1 MDILN
6 GITLIANY
14 IIIPGLTY
22 GSQLALGA
30 LGVTIIYSVLRFSNF
45 AHGEFMSFG
54 AMSSILLSWLFLGLG
69 FTLHPLPTAI
79 IVLPI
84 AIVFTISYCII
95 IDKFIFKFYRKQN
108 SKSVINLIVS
118 IGVMFFTGGLIRFI
132 VGPGDKN
139 FFDGERFIL
148 KARTFKNLTGLNEGI
163 TLKTTQ
169 GITIIL
175 SVLLVILLFWF
186 LNKTKTG
193 KSMRAYSDNKEL
205 ALLSGINPEKVVLI
219 TWIITGTLAC
229 VAGTLYGLDKSYK
242 PFTYL
247 HLVLPIFSA
256 AIVGGVGNPVGA
268 IIGGFVI
275 AFSELIIT
283 FAYKKIFFYFLPS
296 NFVPEGFAKQPFQCH
311 SEGKV
316 CPLLFGPCV
325 LAVKAA
331 GCWLLAAGGGGSVPV
346 SV

>member
-1 MDILN
+1 MDFLN

-14 IIIPGLTY
+14 IIIPGLSY

-30 LGVTIIYSVLRFSNF
+30 LGITIIYSVLRFSNF

-54 AMSSILLSWLFLGLG
+54 AMSSILLSWFFVSLG
-69 FTLHPLPTAI
+69 FTLHPFPTAI

-84 AIVFTISYCII
+84 AIVLTISYCII

-148 KARTFKNLTGLNEGI
+148 KARTFKNITGLNEGL

-283 FAYKKIFFYFLPS
+283 FAYKKIFFYFLPI
-296 NFVPEGFAKQPFQCH
+296 NFVPEGLSQILSTDYKIAISFLILVLVLLIKPTGIYK
-311 SEGKV
+311 GKII
-316 CPLLFGPCV
+316 
-325 LAVKAA
+325 
-331 GCWLLAAGGGGSVPV
+331 
-346 SV
+346 

>member
-1 MDILN
+1 MDFLN

-14 IIIPGLTY
+14 IIVPGLTY

-30 LGVTIIYSVLRFSNF
+30 LGITIIYSILRFSNF

-54 AMSSILLSWLFLGLG
+54 AMSAILLSWLFISLGI
-69 FTLHPLPTAI
+69 TLHPIPTAI

-84 AIVFTISYCII
+84 AIVLTISYCLIV
-95 IDKFIFKFYRKQN
+95 DKLIFKFYRKQN

-148 KARTFKNLTGLNEGI
+148 KARTFKNITGLNEGL

-169 GITIIL
+169 GITISL
-175 SVLLVILLFWF
+175 SVLLVVLLFWF

-247 HLVLPIFSA
+247 HLVLPIFAA
-256 AIVGGVGNPVGA
+256 AIVGGVGNPIGA

-275 AFSELIIT
+275 SFSELLIT
-283 FAYKKIFFYFLPS
+283 FAYKKFFFYILPDIFLPDGLLQMLS
-296 NFVPEGFAKQPFQCH
+296 TDYKIAVSFIILVLVLLIKPTGIYK
-311 SEGKV
+311 GKIIQ
-316 CPLLFGPCV
+316 
-325 LAVKAA
+325 
-331 GCWLLAAGGGGSVPV
+331 
-346 SV
+346 

>member
-1 MDILN
+1 MDFLN

-30 LGVTIIYSVLRFSNF
+30 LGITIIYSVLRFSNF

-54 AMSSILLSWLFLGLG
+54 AMSAILLSWLFISLGI
-69 FTLHPLPTAI
+69 TLHPIPTAI

-84 AIVFTISYCII
+84 AIVLTISYCLIV
-95 IDKFIFKFYRKQN
+95 DKFIFKFYRKQN

-132 VGPGDKN
+132 IGPGDRN

-148 KARTFKNLTGLNEGI
+148 KARTFKNITGLNEGL

-175 SVLLVILLFWF
+175 SVLLVVLLFWF

-205 ALLSGINPEKVVLI
+205 ALLSGINPEKVVLT

-275 AFSELIIT
+275 SFSELIIT
-283 FAYKKIFFYFLPS
+283 FAYKKIFFYFLPI
-296 NFVPEGFAKQPFQCH
+296 NLVPEGLSQILSTDYKIAISFLILVLVLLIKPTGIYK
-311 SEGKV
+311 GKV
-316 CPLLFGPCV
+316 I
-325 LAVKAA
+325 
-331 GCWLLAAGGGGSVPV
+331 
-346 SV
+346 

>member
-1 MDILN
+1 MDFLN

-30 LGVTIIYSVLRFSNF
+30 LGITIIYSVLRFSNF

-54 AMSSILLSWLFLGLG
+54 AMSAILLSWLFISLGI
-69 FTLHPLPTAI
+69 TLHPIPTAI

-84 AIVFTISYCII
+84 AIVLTISYCLIV
-95 IDKFIFKFYRKQN
+95 DKLIFKFYRKQN

-148 KARTFKNLTGLNEGI
+148 KARTFKNITGLNEGL

-169 GITIIL
+169 GLTISL
-175 SVLLVILLFWF
+175 SVLLVVLLFWF

-275 AFSELIIT
+275 AFSELIVT
-283 FAYKKIFFYFLPS
+283 FAYKKIFFYFLPD
-296 NFVPEGFAKQPFQCH
+296 NYAPEGLLQILSTDYKIAISFLILVLVLLIKPTGIYK
-311 SEGKV
+311 GKII
-316 CPLLFGPCV
+316 
-325 LAVKAA
+325 
-331 GCWLLAAGGGGSVPV
+331 
-346 SV
+346 

>member
-1 MDILN
+1 MDFLN

-30 LGVTIIYSVLRFSNF
+30 LGITIIYSVLRFSNF

-54 AMSSILLSWLFLGLG
+54 AMSAILLSWLFISLGI
-69 FTLHPLPTAI
+69 TLHPIPTGI

-84 AIVFTISYCII
+84 AIVLTISYCLIV
-95 IDKFIFKFYRKQN
+95 DKFIFKFYRKQN

-132 VGPGDKN
+132 VGPGDRN

-148 KARTFKNLTGLNEGI
+148 KARTFKNITGLNEGL

-169 GITIIL
+169 GITILL
-175 SVLLVILLFWF
+175 SVLLVVLLFWF

-283 FAYKKIFFYFLPS
+283 FAYKKIFFYFLPD
-296 NFVPEGFAKQPFQCH
+296 NYAPEGLLQILSTDYKIAISFLILVLVLLIKPTGIYK
-311 SEGKV
+311 GKII
-316 CPLLFGPCV
+316 
-325 LAVKAA
+325 
-331 GCWLLAAGGGGSVPV
+331 
-346 SV
+346 

>member
-1 MDILN
+1 MDFLN

-14 IIIPGLTY
+14 IVIPGLTY

-30 LGVTIIYSVLRFSNF
+30 LGITIIYSVLRFSNF

-54 AMSSILLSWLFLGLG
+54 AMSSIILSWLFLSLG
-69 FTLHPLPTAI
+69 FTFHPLPTAI

-84 AIVFTISYCII
+84 AIVLTISYCII

-148 KARTFKNLTGLNEGI
+148 KARTFKNITGLNEGL

-296 NFVPEGFAKQPFQCH
+296 NFVPEGLLQILSTDYKIAISFLILVLVLLIKPTGIYK
-311 SEGKV
+311 GKII
-316 CPLLFGPCV
+316 
-325 LAVKAA
+325 
-331 GCWLLAAGGGGSVPV
+331 
-346 SV
+346 

>member
-1 MDILN
+1 MDFLN

-30 LGVTIIYSVLRFSNF
+30 LGITIIYSVLRFSNF

-54 AMSSILLSWLFLGLG
+54 AMSAILLSWLFISLGI
-69 FTLHPLPTAI
+69 TLHPIPTAI

-84 AIVFTISYCII
+84 AIVLTISYCLIV
-95 IDKFIFKFYRKQN
+95 DKFIFKFYRKQN

-132 VGPGDKN
+132 IGPGDRN
-139 FFDGERFIL
+139 FFDGKRFIL
-148 KARTFKNLTGLNEGI
+148 KARTFKNITGLNEGL

-175 SVLLVILLFWF
+175 SVLLVVLLFWF

-283 FAYKKIFFYFLPS
+283 FAYKKIFFYFLPI
-296 NFVPEGFAKQPFQCH
+296 NLVPEGLSQILSTDYKIAISFLILVLVLLIKPTGIYK
-311 SEGKV
+311 GKV
-316 CPLLFGPCV
+316 I
-325 LAVKAA
+325 
-331 GCWLLAAGGGGSVPV
+331 
-346 SV
+346 

>member
-1 MDILN
+1 MDFLN

-14 IIIPGLTY
+14 IVVPGLTY

-30 LGVTIIYSVLRFSNF
+30 LGITIIYSVLRFSNF

-54 AMSSILLSWLFLGLG
+54 AMNSILLSWLFISLG
-69 FTLHPLPTAI
+69 FTLYPFPTAI

-84 AIVFTISYCII
+84 AIVLTISYCII

-148 KARTFKNLTGLNEGI
+148 KARTFKNITGLNEGL

-175 SVLLVILLFWF
+175 SILLVILLFWF

-296 NFVPEGFAKQPFQCH
+296 NFVPEGLLQILSTDYKIAISFLILVLVLLIKPTGIYK
-311 SEGKV
+311 GKII
-316 CPLLFGPCV
+316 
-325 LAVKAA
+325 
-331 GCWLLAAGGGGSVPV
+331 
-346 SV
+346 

>member
-1 MDILN
+1 MDFLN

-30 LGVTIIYSVLRFSNF
+30 LGITIIYSVLRFSNF

-54 AMSSILLSWLFLGLG
+54 AMSSILLSLLFISLG

-84 AIVFTISYCII
+84 AIVLTISYCII

-148 KARTFKNLTGLNEGI
+148 KARTFKNITGLNEGL

-296 NFVPEGFAKQPFQCH
+296 NFVPEGLLQILSTDYKIAISFLILVLVLLIKPTGIYK
-311 SEGKV
+311 GKII
-316 CPLLFGPCV
+316 
-325 LAVKAA
+325 
-331 GCWLLAAGGGGSVPV
+331 
-346 SV
+346 

>member
-1 MDILN
+1 MDFLN

-30 LGVTIIYSVLRFSNF
+30 LGITIIYSVLRFSNF

-54 AMSSILLSWLFLGLG
+54 AMSAILLSWLFISLGI
-69 FTLHPLPTAI
+69 TLHPIPTAI

-84 AIVFTISYCII
+84 AIVLTISYCLIV
-95 IDKFIFKFYRKQN
+95 DKFIFKFYRKQN

-132 VGPGDKN
+132 IGPGDRN

-148 KARTFKNLTGLNEGI
+148 KARTFKNITGLNEGL

-175 SVLLVILLFWF
+175 SVLLVVLLFWF

-256 AIVGGVGNPVGA
+256 AIVGGVGNPIGA

-283 FAYKKIFFYFLPS
+283 FAYKKIFFYFLPI
-296 NFVPEGFAKQPFQCH
+296 NLVPEGLSQILSTDYKIAISFLILVLVLLIKPTGIYK
-311 SEGKV
+311 GKV
-316 CPLLFGPCV
+316 I
-325 LAVKAA
+325 
-331 GCWLLAAGGGGSVPV
+331 
-346 SV
+346 

>member
-1 MDILN
+1 MDFLN

-30 LGVTIIYSVLRFSNF
+30 LGITIIYSVLRFSNF

-54 AMSSILLSWLFLGLG
+54 AMSAILLSWLFISLGI
-69 FTLHPLPTAI
+69 TLHPIPTAI
-79 IVLPI
+79 IVLPV
-84 AIVFTISYCII
+84 AIVLTISYCLIV
-95 IDKFIFKFYRKQN
+95 DKFIFKFYRKQN

-132 VGPGDKN
+132 VGPGDRN

-148 KARTFKNLTGLNEGI
+148 KARTFKNVTGLNEGL

-175 SVLLVILLFWF
+175 SVLLVVLLFWF

-283 FAYKKIFFYFLPS
+283 FAYKKIFFYFLP
-296 NFVPEGFAKQPFQCH
+296 NNYAPEGLLQILSTDYKIAISFLILVLVLLIKPTGIYK
-311 SEGKV
+311 GKII
-316 CPLLFGPCV
+316 
-325 LAVKAA
+325 
-331 GCWLLAAGGGGSVPV
+331 
-346 SV
+346 

>member
-1 MDILN
+1 MDFLN

-30 LGVTIIYSVLRFSNF
+30 LGITIIYSVLRFSNF

-54 AMSSILLSWLFLGLG
+54 AMSAILLSWLFISLGI
-69 FTLHPLPTAI
+69 TLHPIPTAI
-79 IVLPI
+79 IVLPV
-84 AIVFTISYCII
+84 AIVLTISYCLIV
-95 IDKFIFKFYRKQN
+95 DKFIFKFYRKQN

-148 KARTFKNLTGLNEGI
+148 KARTFKNVTGLNEGL

-175 SVLLVILLFWF
+175 SVLLVVLLFWF

-296 NFVPEGFAKQPFQCH
+296 NFVPEGLLQILSTDYKIAISFLILVLVLLIKPTGIYK
-311 SEGKV
+311 GKII
-316 CPLLFGPCV
+316 
-325 LAVKAA
+325 
-331 GCWLLAAGGGGSVPV
+331 
-346 SV
+346 

>member
-1 MDILN
+1 MDFLN

-14 IIIPGLTY
+14 IVIPGLTY

-30 LGVTIIYSVLRFSNF
+30 LGITIIYSVLRFSNF

-54 AMSSILLSWLFLGLG
+54 AMSSIILSWLFVSLG
-69 FTLHPLPTAI
+69 FTFYPLPTAI

-84 AIVFTISYCII
+84 AIVLTISYCII
-95 IDKFIFKFYRKQN
+95 IDKVIFKFYRKQN

-148 KARTFKNLTGLNEGI
+148 KARTFKNITGLNEGL

-175 SVLLVILLFWF
+175 SILLVILLFWF

-296 NFVPEGFAKQPFQCH
+296 NFVPEGLLQILSTDYKIAISFLILVLVLLIKPTGIYK
-311 SEGKV
+311 GKII
-316 CPLLFGPCV
+316 
-325 LAVKAA
+325 
-331 GCWLLAAGGGGSVPV
+331 
-346 SV
+346 

>member
-1 MDILN
+1 MDFLN

-30 LGVTIIYSVLRFSNF
+30 LGITIIYSVLRFSNF

-54 AMSSILLSWLFLGLG
+54 AMSAILLSWLFISLGI
-69 FTLHPLPTAI
+69 TLHPIPTAI

-84 AIVFTISYCII
+84 AIVLTISYCLIV
-95 IDKFIFKFYRKQN
+95 DKFIFKFYRKQN

-132 VGPGDKN
+132 IGPGDRN

-148 KARTFKNLTGLNEGI
+148 KARTFKNITGLNEGL

-175 SVLLVILLFWF
+175 SVLLVVLLFWF
-186 LNKTKTG
+186 LNKTKAG

-283 FAYKKIFFYFLPS
+283 FAYKKIFFYFLPIKI
-296 NFVPEGFAKQPFQCH
+296 VPEGLSQILSTDYKIAISFLILVLVLLIKPTGIYK
-311 SEGKV
+311 GKV
-316 CPLLFGPCV
+316 I
-325 LAVKAA
+325 
-331 GCWLLAAGGGGSVPV
+331 
-346 SV
+346 

>member
-1 MDILN
+1 MDFLN

-30 LGVTIIYSVLRFSNF
+30 LGITIIYSILRFSNF

-54 AMSSILLSWLFLGLG
+54 AMSAILLSWLFISLGI
-69 FTLHPLPTAI
+69 TLHPIPTAI

-84 AIVFTISYCII
+84 SIVLTISYCLIV
-95 IDKFIFKFYRKQN
+95 DKFIFKFYRKQN

-148 KARTFKNLTGLNEGI
+148 KARTFKNITSLNEGL

-296 NFVPEGFAKQPFQCH
+296 NFVPEGLLQILSTDYKIAISFLILVLVLLIKPTGIYK
-311 SEGKV
+311 GKII
-316 CPLLFGPCV
+316 
-325 LAVKAA
+325 
-331 GCWLLAAGGGGSVPV
+331 
-346 SV
+346 

>member
-1 MDILN
+1 MDFLN

-30 LGVTIIYSVLRFSNF
+30 LGITIIYSVLRFSNF

-54 AMSSILLSWLFLGLG
+54 AMSTILLSWLFISLGI
-69 FTLHPLPTAI
+69 TLHPIPTAI

-84 AIVFTISYCII
+84 AIVLTISYCLIV
-95 IDKFIFKFYRKQN
+95 DKLIFKFYRKQN

-148 KARTFKNLTGLNEGI
+148 KARTFKNITGLNEGL

-169 GITIIL
+169 GITISL
-175 SVLLVILLFWF
+175 SVLLVVLLFWF

-205 ALLSGINPEKVVLI
+205 ALLSGINPEKVVLT

-275 AFSELIIT
+275 AFSELIVT
-283 FAYKKIFFYFLPS
+283 FAYKKIFFYFLPD
-296 NFVPEGFAKQPFQCH
+296 NYAPEGLLQILSTDYKIAISFLILVLVLLIKPTGIYK
-311 SEGKV
+311 GKII
-316 CPLLFGPCV
+316 
-325 LAVKAA
+325 
-331 GCWLLAAGGGGSVPV
+331 
-346 SV
+346 

>member
-1 MDILN
+1 MDFLN

-30 LGVTIIYSVLRFSNF
+30 LGITIVYSVLRFSNF

-54 AMSSILLSWLFLGLG
+54 AMSAILLSWLFISLEINLY
-69 FTLHPLPTAI
+69 PLPTAI

-84 AIVFTISYCII
+84 AIVLTIFYCLIV
-95 IDKFIFKFYRKQN
+95 DKLVFKFYRQQN

-118 IGVMFFTGGLIRFI
+118 IGVMFFSGGLIRFI
-132 VGPGDKN
+132 VGPGDRN
-139 FFDGERFIL
+139 FFDGERFII
-148 KARTFKNLTGLNEGI
+148 KAKTFKSITGLNEGL
-163 TLKTTQ
+163 TLKTSQ
-169 GITIIL
+169 GITILICFIL
-175 SVLLVILLFWF
+175 VFILFWF

-283 FAYKKIFFYFLPS
+283 FAYKKIFFYFLPIY
-296 NFVPEGFAKQPFQCH
+296 FVPEGLLQILSTDYKIAISFIILVLVLVIKPTGIYK
-311 SEGKV
+311 GKII
-316 CPLLFGPCV
+316 
-325 LAVKAA
+325 
-331 GCWLLAAGGGGSVPV
+331 
-346 SV
+346 

>member
-1 MDILN
+1 MDFLN
-6 GITLIANY
+6 GVTLISNY
-14 IIIPGLTY
+14 ILIPGLTY

-30 LGVTIIYSVLRFSNF
+30 LGITIVYSVLRFSNF

-54 AMSSILLSWLFLGLG
+54 AMTSILLCWLFLSLEINLNP
-69 FTLHPLPTAI
+69 FPTAI
-79 IVLPI
+79 IVLPFAI
-84 AIVFTISYCII
+84 IITIFYCLLVDKIVF
-95 IDKFIFKFYRKQN
+95 KFFRQQN

-139 FFDGERFIL
+139 FFDGERFIF
-148 KARTFKNLTGLNEGI
+148 KAKAFKNYTGLNEGLA
-163 TLKTTQ
+163 LKTTQ
-169 GITIIL
+169 GITICLSIIL
-175 SVLLVILLFWF
+175 VVLLFWF

-193 KSMRAYSDNKEL
+193 KSMRAYADNKEL
-205 ALLSGINPEKVVLI
+205 ALLSGINPEKVVFI

-256 AIVGGVGNPVGA
+256 AIVGGVGNPIGA

-275 AFSELIIT
+275 AFSELIVT
-283 FAYKKIFFYFLPS
+283 FAYKKIFFYFLP
-296 NFVPEGFAKQPFQCH
+296 NYLVPDGLLQILSTDYKIAISFIILVLVLLIRPTGIYK
-311 SEGKV
+311 GKII
-316 CPLLFGPCV
+316 
-325 LAVKAA
+325 
-331 GCWLLAAGGGGSVPV
+331 
-346 SV
+346 

>member
-1 MDILN
+1 MDFLN

-30 LGVTIIYSVLRFSNF
+30 LGITIIYSVLRFSNF

-54 AMSSILLSWLFLGLG
+54 AMSSILLSWLFISLGI
-69 FTLHPLPTAI
+69 TLHPLPTAI

-84 AIVFTISYCII
+84 AIVLTISYCII

-148 KARTFKNLTGLNEGI
+148 KARTFKNITGLNEGL

-169 GITIIL
+169 GITILL

-296 NFVPEGFAKQPFQCH
+296 NFVPEGLLQILSTDYKIAISFLILVLVLLIKPTGIYK
-311 SEGKV
+311 GKII
-316 CPLLFGPCV
+316 
-325 LAVKAA
+325 
-331 GCWLLAAGGGGSVPV
+331 
-346 SV
+346 